1 MKLLTLTLDN
11 FQGIEHKE
19 FNFEGRSASIYGDNA
34 TGKTTVF
41 NALTWLLF
49 DKASTGAKNFS
60 PKRRDANGEIHN
72 IENTV
77 TADFADADG
86 NRTEYRKSLHEIW
99 KKKRGSY
106 EAEYTG
112 NTADYFIN
120 GIPKTLR
127 EYQQT
132 ISEQFGTT
140 EQMMTLFMPD
150 YFPDALGWQD
160 RRRILLEVCGDV
172 SDEEVIKSDPELTEL
187 AALLKADGRNYSV
200 DDFKKIA
207 LARRTKINE
216 QIETLPA
223 RIDEAKRAIPD
234 IPQDVTPDGTKEQL
248 ELLEAEKA
256 TLIAAANS
264 AKTDGDIDRKLSEIN
279 AEYESQKK
287 RYDAECEDADYEIT
301 SKIKRLKSEH
311 EQTSYDLRKRKE
323 QIADID
329 RDIELYED
337 HIAAQDS
344 SIDKV
349 LALKWDES
357 KEICPA
363 CKRPLPEEKVEAL
376 RQDFLLKQQADCEAF
391 AASKEKYEKT
401 LNALKKKKAEM
412 QDEISTLNKD
422 VERLSKELTDT
433 QMSRPLHTPFRE
445 TEAAKKLTEEA
456 GKVANEA
463 AAATAKRDR
472 EAQERKAMLDTVNT
486 RIDELNRTLSLFGV
500 ADTQKAR
507 IASLLKEEETLSAE
521 FARTEQILYLCDEFI
536 KTKVSMLDEKI
547 NGRFKNVHFRLF
559 INQING
565 GVKDDCEVMIPSAD
579 GTLVPYTFANNAA
592 KINAGLE
599 IISVLSEYW
608 NLSIPVVIDN
618 AESVTHL
625 NSFNTQILRLVVSEP
640 DKTLR
645 LELD

>member
-11 FQGIEHKE
+11 FQGVEHKE
-19 FNFEGRSASIYGDNA
+19 FDFKGRSASIYGDNA

-77 TADFADADG
+77 TADFEDADG

-99 KKKRGSY
+99 KKKRGSL

-150 YFPDALGWQD
+150 YFSDALGWQD
-160 RRRILLEVCGDV
+160 RRRILLDVCGNV
-172 SDEEVIKSDPELTEL
+172 SDKDVMASNPAL
-187 AALLKADGRNYSV
+187 ATLASLLIADGRNYSV
-200 DDFKKIA
+200 DDFKKVT
-207 LARRTKINE
+207 LAKRTKINE
-216 QIETLPA
+216 QIESLPA

-234 IPQDVTPDGTKEQL
+234 IPQDVTPDGIRQQL
-248 ELLEAEKA
+248 ELLETEKA
-256 TLIAAANS
+256 THIAALNE
-264 AKTDGDIDRKLSEIN
+264 AKADSDTQRKLAEIS

-287 RYDAECEDADYEIT
+287 RYEAECDNASFEIT
-301 SKIKRLKSEH
+301 NKVKRLRSEYD
-311 EQTSYDLRKRKE
+311 QVAYDLRKKQD
-323 QIADID
+323 QISDID
-329 RDIELYED
+329 RDIELYRE
-337 HIAAQDS
+337 HIGDQKK

-357 KEICPA
+357 KEICPT
-363 CKRPLPEEKVEAL
+363 CKRPLPEEKIEAL
-376 RQDFLLKQQADCEAF
+376 RREFLFKQQADCEAF
-391 AASKEKYEKT
+391 AASAEKYEKT
-401 LNALKKKKAEM
+401 LASITKKKTELQAEVANLTK
-412 QDEISTLNKD
+412 ES
-422 VERLSKELTDT
+422 ERLTQEMTDA
-433 QMSRPLHTPFRE
+433 QMSRPLHTPFRA
-445 TEAAKKLTEEA
+445 TEAAMALTKKAETI
-456 GKVANEA
+456 ANEA
-463 AAATAKRDR
+463 AAAEAKRQKEANDR
-472 EAQERKAMLDTVNT
+472 QAMLDALNA
-486 RIDELNRTLSLFGV
+486 RITELNRTLSLFGV
-500 ADTQKAR
+500 ADTQRAR
-507 IASLLKEEETLSAE
+507 IDALLKEEETLSAE
-521 FARTEQILYLCDEFI
+521 FAKTEQALYLCEEFI
-536 KTKVSMLDEKI
+536 KTKVSMLDDKI

-565 GVKDDCEVMIPSAD
+565 GIKDDCEVMIPSSD

-599 IISVLSEYW
+599 IISVLSDYW